1 MIEPSFITLKI
12 RKKQGKNK
20 EFCVEN
26 PGFLMKRAVF
36 SEKDGV
42 SENPGFW
49 KKDGVFERTE
59 FLKRTEFWKKDGVS
73 DEKDGVLKT
82 RVFGKRTE
90 FFKMDGLLKRTEFF
104 ITYRRYK
111 NVYFLKLPNIF
122 ILLQISGD
130 RHEQ

>member
-1 MIEPSFITLKI
+1 MKTPSF
-12 RKKQGKNK
+12 G
-20 EFCVEN
+20 
-26 PGFLMKRAVF
+26 
-36 SEKDGV
+36 
-42 SENPGFW
+42 
-49 KKDGVFERTE
+49 KKDGL
-59 FLKRTEFWKKDGVS
+59 LKRTEFFKMDG
-73 DEKDGVLKT
+73 LL
-82 RVFGKRTE
+82 KRTE